1 MRIEVA
7 ILKHLIYDE
16 IYTRKVLP
24 FLKDEYFTDRNEKVL
39 FTEIKEFIEK
49 YNSNPTYESLI
60 IQLNSRNINQ
70 EEYTTSLSIL
80 EEIHSS
86 KEELCKIDWLIDKS
100 EDFCK
105 NQAIYNGLLESIAI
119 ADGKDKTKD
128 KGVIPQILSDALS
141 VGFDTNIGHDF
152 LENYTDRFEY
162 YHRKEEKIPF
172 DLQFFNKVTNG
183 GFSKKTLNV
192 FLAPPHSGKTLLM
205 CHMAAA
211 YLIQGKNV
219 LYITLEMAEEEIAK
233 RIDAN
238 LLNVSIE
245 DLMNLDKSTF
255 EKKVLRVKEKCTGK
269 LIVKEYPT
277 GVGSANHFRSLLNE
291 MNLKAN
297 FIPDVIM
304 IDYLNICA
312 SSRIKSNGSVNS
324 YYLIKSIS
332 EEIRGLA
339 QEFNVPILTA
349 TQTNKG
355 GVNNS
360 DLDMASV
367 SESFALNATCDSMFG
382 IINTEEMRNLNQIL
396 IKQIKN
402 RYRDLNRDN
411 KFIIGVDTLKMRLYD
426 VESSAQ
432 EDIVNSGQSESF
444 ENSSQK
450 LSKKTFEGFKI

>member
-1 MRIEVA
+1 MRIENA

-16 IYTRKVLP
+16 EYTRKVLP
-24 FLKDEYFTDRNEKVL
+24 FLKDEYFTDRNEKTL
-39 FTEIKEFIEK
+39 FSEIKDFIDK
-49 YNSNPTYESLI
+49 YNSNPTYESLV
-60 IQLNSRNINQ
+60 IQLNDKGISE
-70 EEYTTSLSIL
+70 EEYQSSLDIL
-80 EEIHSS
+80 KDINSS
-86 KEELCKIDWLIDKS
+86 KDELCKLDWLVDQS
-100 EDFCK
+100 ENFCK

-119 ADGKDKTKD
+119 ADGKNKNKD
-128 KGVIPQILSDALS
+128 KGAIPQILSDALA

-152 LENYTDRFEY
+152 LENYNERYEY
-162 YHRKEEKIPF
+162 YHRKEEKLPF

-211 YLIQGKNV
+211 YLVQGKNV

-233 RIDAN
+233 RIDSN

-245 DLMNLDKSTF
+245 DLMHLDRSSF
-255 EKKVLRVKEKCTGK
+255 EKKVSKLKEKCTGK
-269 LIVKEYPT
+269 LIIKEYPT
-277 GVGSANHFRSLLNE
+277 GVGNTNHFKVLLNE
-291 MNLKAN
+291 LNLKTN
-297 FIPDVIM
+297 FVADVVI

-312 SSRIKSNGSVNS
+312 SSRIKASGTVNS

-332 EEIRGLA
+332 EEVRGLA
-339 QEFNVPILTA
+339 QEFNIPILTA

-382 IINTEEMRNLNQIL
+382 IINTEEMRNLSQIL

-432 EDIVNSGQSESF
+432 EDLVNSGQE
-444 ENSSQK
+444 ENYVEVQK
-450 LSKKTFEGFKI
+450 EKKKSFEGFKI

>member
-1 MRIEVA
+1 MRIETA

-16 IYTRKVLP
+16 EYTRKVLP
-24 FLKDEYFTDRNEKVL
+24 FLKDEYFTDRNERIV
-39 FTEIKEFIEK
+39 FTEIKEFIDK
-49 YNSNPTYESLI
+49 YNTNPTYESLI
-60 IQLNSRNINQ
+60 IQLNDKTISE
-70 EEYTTSLSIL
+70 EEYKTTL
-80 EEIHSS
+80 EIINEIHST
-86 KEELCKIDWLIDKS
+86 KDETCKIDWLIDQS
-100 EDFCK
+100 EEFCK
-105 NQAIYNGLLESIAI
+105 NQAIYNGLLESISI
-119 ADGKDKTKD
+119 ADGKNKTKD
-128 KGVIPQILSDALS
+128 KGAIPQILSDALS
-141 VGFDTNIGHDF
+141 VGFDTNVGHDF

-162 YHRKEEKIPF
+162 YHRKEEKIAF

-205 CHMAAA
+205 CHLSAA
-211 YLIQGKNV
+211 YLLQGKNV

-245 DLMNLDKSTF
+245 DLMNLDKPTF
-255 EKKVLRVKEKCTGK
+255 EKKVGKLKEKCSGK
-269 LIVKEYPT
+269 LIIKEYPT
-277 GVGSANHFRSLLNE
+277 GVGSANHFRSLINE
-291 MNLKAN
+291 LNLKVN
-297 FIPDVIM
+297 FVPEVVI
-304 IDYLNICA
+304 IDYLNICS

-332 EEIRGLA
+332 EEIRGVS
-339 QEFNVPILTA
+339 QEFNLPIITA

-426 VESSAQ
+426 VEMSAQ
-432 EDIVNSGQSESF
+432 DDLINSGQ
-444 ENSSQK
+444 ENYVDNNQRTM
-450 LSKKTFEGFKI
+450 KKTFEGFKV

>member
-1 MRIEVA
+1 MRIETA

-16 IYTRKVLP
+16 EYTRKVLP
-24 FLKDEYFTDRNEKVL
+24 FLKDEYFTDRNERII
-39 FTEIKEFIEK
+39 FGEIKEFIDK
-49 YNSNPTYESLI
+49 YNSNPTYESLV
-60 IQLNSRNINQ
+60 IQLNGKNIS
-70 EEYTTSLSIL
+70 EDEYKSTMEIIND
-80 EEIHSS
+80 IHST
-86 KEELCKIDWLIDKS
+86 KDETCKLDWLIDKS

-105 NQAIYNGLLESIAI
+105 NQAIYNGLLESISI
-119 ADGKDKTKD
+119 ADGKNTTKE
-128 KGVIPQILSDALS
+128 KGAIPQILTDALS
-141 VGFDTNIGHDF
+141 VGFDTNVGHDF
-152 LENYTDRFEY
+152 LENYVDRFEY

-205 CHMAAA
+205 CHMTAA
-211 YLIQGKNV
+211 YLLQGKNV

-233 RIDAN
+233 RIDSN

-245 DLMNLDKSTF
+245 DLMNLDRTSF
-255 EKKVLRVKEKCTGK
+255 EKKVGRLKEKCTGK
-269 LIVKEYPT
+269 LIIKEYPT

-291 MNLKAN
+291 LNLKVN
-297 FIPDVIM
+297 FIPEVVI
-304 IDYLNICA
+304 IDYLNICS

-332 EEIRGLA
+332 EEIRGLS
-339 QEFNVPILTA
+339 QEFNIPIITA

-426 VESSAQ
+426 VEMSAQ
-432 EDIVNSGQSESF
+432 DDLVNSGQDSYDIP
-444 ENSSQK
+444 NK
-450 LSKKTFEGFKI
+450 IMKKSFEGFKV

>member
-1 MRIEVA
+1 MRIETA

-16 IYTRKVLP
+16 EYTRKVLP
-24 FLKDEYFTDRNEKVL
+24 FLKDEYFTDRNERIV
-39 FTEIKEFIEK
+39 FTEIKEFIDK
-49 YNSNPTYESLI
+49 YNTNPTYESLI
-60 IQLNSRNINQ
+60 IQLNDKTISE
-70 EEYTTSLSIL
+70 EEYKTTL
-80 EEIHSS
+80 EIINEIHST
-86 KEELCKIDWLIDKS
+86 KDETCKIDWLIDQS
-100 EDFCK
+100 EEFCK
-105 NQAIYNGLLESIAI
+105 NQAIYNGLLESISI
-119 ADGKDKTKD
+119 ADGKNKTKD
-128 KGVIPQILSDALS
+128 KGAIPQILSDALS
-141 VGFDTNIGHDF
+141 VGFDTNVGHDF

-162 YHRKEEKIPF
+162 YHRKEEKIAF

-205 CHMAAA
+205 CHLSAA
-211 YLIQGKNV
+211 YLLQGKNV

-245 DLMNLDKSTF
+245 DLMNLDKPTF
-255 EKKVLRVKEKCTGK
+255 EKKVGKLKEKCSGK
-269 LIVKEYPT
+269 LIIKEYPT
-277 GVGSANHFRSLLNE
+277 GVGSANHFRSLINE
-291 MNLKAN
+291 LNLKVN
-297 FIPDVIM
+297 FVPEVVI
-304 IDYLNICA
+304 IDYLNICS

-332 EEIRGLA
+332 EEIRGVS
-339 QEFNVPILTA
+339 QEFNLPIITA

-426 VESSAQ
+426 VEMSAQ
-432 EDIVNSGQSESF
+432 DDLINSGQESYVD
-444 ENSSQK
+444 NNQRTM
-450 LSKKTFEGFKI
+450 KKTFEGFKV